1 MRRVGVKHRAVD
13 QTMADRLLAS
23 RLGAAAVTG
32 LIEGK
37 HGCVVGLV
45 KSDITFTP
53 YVEVVTQRKTIDQD
67 LFRLLKMLAV

>member
-1 MRRVGVKHRAVD
+1 MPAVRHPCQRA
-13 QTMADRLLAS
+13 R
-23 RLGAAAVTG
+23 